1 LFSPAP
7 DGARPRWPK
16 DVNYE
21 FIRIRDGLGLSG
33 FSFKDATR
41 HFVATQL
48 IASGEDVRTVAGR
61 LRHATPSQTLNTY
74 AHFLPERD
82 RQASETIGS
91 ILDGESS
98 DATRS
103 TPLGRRRDQAGE

>member
-1 LFSPAP
+1 M
-7 DGARPRWPK
+7 
-16 DVNYE
+16 NYE
-21 FIRIRDGLGLSG
+21 FVRLRDSLGLSG

-48 IASGEDVRTVAGR
+48 IARGEDVRTVAGR

-82 RQASETIGS
+82 RHAGDVIGS
-91 ILDGESS
+91 LLD
-98 DATRS
+98 
-103 TPLGRRRDQAGE
+103 DQA